1 MNENIKWNTE
11 NPTTLMTMHLCDLGN
26 LDYGLCVWTGKV
38 WVQAYSEY
46 IVDVKGWINIPTY
59 ES

>member
-1 MNENIKWNTE
+1 MY
-11 NPTTLMTMHLCDLGN
+11 LCDLGN

-46 IVDVKGWINIPTY
+46 IVDVKGWINIPSY